1 MIVPIV
7 AILMTF
13 GVPAYILKRVF
24 DLREKRLELES
35 GASLELEGMREE
47 NRLLRERVEAMEDVV
62 YAGDFE
68 LNQKLK
74 KLAVSEEAT
83 ASSLLSGS
91 NQT

>member
-1 MIVPIV
+1 MLVPIV

-24 DLREKRLELES
+24 DLREKRLELEAG
-35 GASLELEGMREE
+35 GAKELEGMREE

-74 KLAVSEEAT
+74 KLAATEEAT
-83 ASSLLSGS
+83 TTSLLSDSSGP
-91 NQT
+91 

>member
-1 MIVPIV
+1 MVPIV

-13 GVPAYILKRVF
+13 GIPAYFLKRIF
-24 DLREKRLELES
+24 DLREKRLELEG

-83 ASSLLSGS
+83 GAALLSANKS
-91 NQT
+91 Q